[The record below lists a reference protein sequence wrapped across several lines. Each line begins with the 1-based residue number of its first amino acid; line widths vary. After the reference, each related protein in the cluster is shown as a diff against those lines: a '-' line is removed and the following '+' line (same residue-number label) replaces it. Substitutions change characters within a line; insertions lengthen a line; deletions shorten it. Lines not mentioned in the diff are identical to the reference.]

1 MSTSEQNQRAFPPL
15 PRASAPAGLRFEHH
29 EPGRPLVGIG
39 VASPRLS
46 WQVPGADPG
55 FHQSAYE
62 VEISLDGASPKVF
75 RVESSD
81 QVLVPWPAQPLASR
95 QVATVRVRL
104 RGSRRSPGTGTSA
117 DPSDSAGLSDWNDWS
132 EAATVEAGL
141 LSKDDWKASF
151 ITPSTIGKIGQPAP
165 VMSGNLFLDD
175 SPARARLYISA
186 HGAYLAA
193 INGQRVGDEVLAP
206 GWSAYHKRLR
216 YQSFDVTDMLHA
228 GDNLLDVLL
237 GNGWYRGRLGF
248 KGERAL
254 YGERLAVIAQLEV
267 MTAEDKRY
275 LLATDRNWRARESS
289 LLADDIYD
297 GQRTDLRLPLFG
309 ERTQPGVEVEL
320 TEDSVDRLVAPDG
333 PPVRV
338 TEIVP
343 AVRVWESPSG
353 ATLVDFGQN
362 LVGWVRLRVRNLP
375 SGSEVVVRHAEV
387 LEGGELGT
395 RPLRS
400 ARATD
405 GYIVA
410 GTSEEIL
417 EPTFTFHGF
426 RYAEVSGVGS
436 LDVADVEAMVI
447 GSDMRRTGWFSS
459 SHPQLNR
466 FHDNVVWSMRG
477 NFVDVPTDCP
487 QRDERL
493 GWTGDLQ
500 VFSPTATFLFDCT
513 GLLTSWLADLAC
525 EQRDDGTVPFVI
537 PNVLGETRPAAAWG
551 DAATVVPWVLYQ
563 RSGDVGILA
572 RQLPSMCR
580 WVDRLSELAGADHL
594 WSGGFQFGDWLDPSA
609 PPNDPFRARADP
621 DVVATAHL
629 ARSAEIV
636 ALAATVLGEVDKAQ
650 HYAEIATAVREAF
663 SRHYVTPAG
672 RVVSEA
678 ETVYSLAL
686 AWELLAEECQRS
698 LAGRRLA
705 DLVRS
710 CGFRIGTGFVGTPVV
725 ADALASGGQVDTAY
739 RLLLQTGCPSWL
751 YPVTM
756 GATTIWERWD
766 SMLPDGSI
774 NPGEMTSFNHYAL
787 GAVADWLHRSVAGLA
802 PAEPGYREILVR
814 PLLGGGLESAAA
826 RHLTPYGTA
835 AVGWE
840 RGEGMLRL
848 SVEVPVGANATVY
861 VPGGEGPV
869 RVGHG
874 HHAWEV
880 SDPVSSSTPSTT
892 TVRDVFDQPQR
903 WQRLLTVAVE
913 AGLALDEAD
922 LARRLSPYLDS
933 PACEIRPA
941 LVGEFAPGAEALG
954 SRLDSILAP

>member
-1 MSTSEQNQRAFPPL
+1 MSASEQNQRSFPPL
-15 PRASAPAGLRFEHH
+15 PRASAPEGLRFEHH

-46 WQVPGADPG
+46 WQVPAADPG

-62 VEISLDGASPKVF
+62 VEISRDGAGPQAFK
-75 RVESSD
+75 VESSE
-81 QVLVPWPAQPLASR
+81 QVLVPWPAEPLESR

-104 RGSRRSPGTGTSA
+104 RGSRRAQGTGASP
-117 DPSDSAGLSDWNDWS
+117 DPSGSAGLSDWNDWS
-132 EAATVEAGL
+132 EPATVEAGL
-141 LSKDDWKASF
+141 LSKDDWKARF
-151 ITPSTIGKIGQPAP
+151 ITPSTIGEIGRPAP

-228 GDNLLDVLL
+228 GENLLDVLL

-267 MTAEDKRY
+267 MTAGDKRY
-275 LLATDRNWRARESS
+275 LLATDRNWRAWESS
-289 LLADDIYD
+289 VVADDIYD
-297 GQRTDLRLPLFG
+297 GQSTDLRSPLFG
-309 ERTQPGVEVEL
+309 ERTQPGAEVEL

-343 AVRVWESPSG
+343 AVRVWGSPSG

-362 LVGWVRLRVRNLP
+362 LVGWMRLRVRNLP
-375 SGSEVVVRHAEV
+375 GGSEVVVRHAEV

-410 GTSEEIL
+410 GASEEIL

-426 RYAEVSGVGS
+426 RYAEVSGVDS
-436 LDVADVEAMVI
+436 LDVTDVEAMVI

-500 VFSPTATFLFDCT
+500 VFSPTASFLFDCT

-621 DVVATAHL
+621 DVVATAHF

-636 ALAATVLGEVDKAQ
+636 ALAATVLGEVEKAQ
-650 HYAEIATAVREAF
+650 RYAEIATSVREAF

-710 CGFRIGTGFVGTPVV
+710 SGFRIGTGFVGTPVV
-725 ADALASGGQVDTAY
+725 ADALASVGQVDTAY

-766 SMLPDGSI
+766 SILPDGSI

-826 RHLTPYGTA
+826 RHLTPYGMA

-880 SDPVSSSTPSTT
+880 SDPVSSSTPRTT
-892 TVRDVFDQPQR
+892 TVRDVFDQPER
-903 WQRLLTVAVE
+903 WRRLLTVAVE

-941 LVGEFAPGAEALG
+941 LVGELAPGAEALG
-954 SRLDSILAP
+954 SRLDSILGP